1 VGPAPRATLRDV
13 TRDRPPGPDSST
25 GTGTGTGTGGTHA
38 AAAPAAWWTRV
49 ARLRTTAP
57 DWALALGL
65 FAAGRLFDAYL
76 LARSAHAGR
85 LPSGTVG
92 GYLGVLQRWD
102 ATWYHRIAQEGY
114 PARLPVGSDGLVQPN
129 SWAFYPLFPQLTRA
143 LTVLTGPGWTGFLLA
158 GTVVS
163 LICGAAAAVL
173 VVRLVSPL
181 AGRRLGLWTVAL
193 LAFFPSAA
201 VLQMPY
207 AESLALLLL
216 VAVLLCLH
224 RGRYLAAAPLL
235 VLAGLSRPIGV
246 PLAAVVVLHAL
257 RVVLRRRRQGDV
269 PTATLIRLGV
279 AAAAAAVGA
288 VAWPV
293 VAALRTGRL
302 DAYTSTMAAW
312 RTPRTVQPFVPWRT
326 ASEEYLGRY
335 GLALLAVAVI
345 GYGVW
350 LARRRAAAVLSAD
363 LRAWCACYAAY
374 LLAVLDAFAS
384 LPRYLVLL
392 FPLGTLLA
400 AVSRDRAYRV
410 ALLIASAAGSVVWVA
425 AFWWSSTMA
434 P

>member
-1 VGPAPRATLRDV
+1 VGPTPRATLPAV
-13 TRDRPPGPDSST
+13 TRDRPAGP
-25 GTGTGTGTGGTHA
+25 GTGTGRS
-38 AAAPAAWWTRV
+38 AAPPDGWWSRV
-49 ARLRTTAP
+49 AHLRATAP
-57 DWALALGL
+57 DWALALGV

-76 LARSAHAGR
+76 LARSAGAGR

-129 SWAFYPLFPQLTRA
+129 SWAFYPLFPLLTRA
-143 LTVLTGPGWTGFLLA
+143 LTALTGPDWTGFLLA
-158 GTVVS
+158 GTLLS

-173 VVRLVSPL
+173 VVRLVSPV

-193 LAFFPSAA
+193 LAFFPSAP

-216 VAVLLCLH
+216 VAVLLCLQ
-224 RGRYLAAAPLL
+224 RGRYLGAAPLL
-235 VLAGLSRPIGV
+235 VLAGLTRPIGV
-246 PLAAVVVLHAL
+246 PLAAVVALHAL
-257 RVVLRRRRQGDV
+257 RVVFRRRRRGDV
-269 PTATLIRLGV
+269 PIATLVRLGV
-279 AAAAAAVGA
+279 AVVAAAVGA
-288 VAWPV
+288 VAWPLA
-293 VAALRTGRL
+293 AALRTGRL

-335 GLALLAVAVI
+335 GLALLAVAVV

-350 LARRRAAAVLSAD
+350 LLRRPAAAVLSAD

-374 LLAVLDAFAS
+374 LLVVLDAFAS

-410 ALLIASAAGSVVWVA
+410 ALVVAFAAGSVVWVA